1 MATGTRR
8 TLAALIAAGSTL
20 LAACAGPPF
29 RAVPRI
35 DSHAR
40 CEALFTRVDDVVARE
55 GVGDASAARI
65 RGFPHLRVDRLLASF
80 RTEASGDAAVRFWAG
95 RLARLDA
102 AARDAEIA
110 NLPPPARDALTAA
123 IPQAHAGLAAAL
135 AQCHDE
141 LLAADLA
148 DPVRLA
154 ALRDA
159 AVVPD
164 DYSTVRRI
172 AGLYP
177 LTRIPFA
184 AGVRVFE
191 RETAQVFAL
200 PLASLPVQGRLQ
212 RFAPPD
218 EALPSRREQARQ
230 IREAAANPLG
240 VPYVEGEA
248 LRVLAL
254 AHAPV
259 LEVDVAGDDDLI
271 GTPAW
276 PPQGPARVDP
286 SQPAVFYRAA
296 HARVGGQVLLQLV
309 YTAWFPARPPRGALD
324 LLAGHLDG
332 LVWRVTLAPD
342 GEPLL
347 FDSIHPCGCY
357 HFFFPTP
364 RARPRI
370 APASLDEWRFVP
382 QALPRQ
388 AEPQRIVLR
397 IAPRTH
403 YLQRVHEQPSP
414 VSTPSSRYALQAD
427 DVLRRLPLPH
437 GESRSL
443 YGPDGFVAGTER
455 AERFLFWP
463 MGIVNPGAMR
473 QWGRH
478 ATAFVGRRHFDAPR
492 LIDERFELLID
503 GEDFPPSNTR

>member
-1 MATGTRR
+1 MANGTRR
-8 TLAALIAAGSTL
+8 TLAALIAAGSML
-20 LAACAGPPF
+20 LAACAGPPL
-29 RAVPRI
+29 RATLR
-35 DSHAR
+35 DDLHAR
-40 CEALFTRVDDVVARE
+40 CEALFARVDDVVTRE
-55 GVGDASAARI
+55 GVGDASVARI

-80 RTEASGDAAVRFWAG
+80 RAQATGDAAIRFWAG
-95 RLARLDA
+95 RLAHLDA
-102 AARDAEIA
+102 AARAAEIA

-123 IPQAHAGLAAAL
+123 IRPPHADLAAAL
-135 AQCHDE
+135 AQCRDE
-141 LLAADLA
+141 LLAADLG
-148 DPVRLA
+148 DPARLA

-184 AGVRVFE
+184 AGVRMFE
-191 RETAQVFAL
+191 RDTAQVFAL
-200 PLASLPVQGRLQ
+200 PLAALPVQGRLQ

-218 EALPSRREQARQ
+218 EASPSRREQARRV
-230 IREAAANPLG
+230 REAAANPLG
-240 VPYVEGEA
+240 VPYVDGEA
-248 LRVLAL
+248 LRVLAH

-276 PPQGPARVDP
+276 PPRGPARIDP

-296 HARVGGQVLLQLV
+296 HTRVGEHVLLQLV

-364 RARPRI
+364 RARPRV

-382 QALPRQ
+382 QAVPHHP
-388 AEPQRIVLR
+388 EPQRVVLR
-397 IAPRTH
+397 IASRTH
-403 YLQRVHEQPSP
+403 YLQRVHELPSP
-414 VSTPSSRYALQAD
+414 VSMPSSRYALHAE
-427 DVLRRLPLPH
+427 DVLRRLPLQH

-443 YGPDGFVAGTER
+443 YGPDGFVGGTER

-463 MGIVNPGAMR
+463 MGIVNAGAMR

-478 ATAFVGRRHFDAPR
+478 ATAFVGRRHFDDPR

-503 GEDFPPSNTR
+503 GGNVPPPNTR

>member
-8 TLAALIAAGSTL
+8 TLAALIAAAGAL
-20 LAACAGPPF
+20 LAACTGLPF
-29 RAVPRI
+29 HAAPRA
-35 DSHAR
+35 DLHAR
-40 CEALFTRVDDVVARE
+40 CEALFARVDDVVARE
-55 GVGDASAARI
+55 RVGDASAARI
-65 RGFPHLRVDRLLASF
+65 RGFRHLRVDRLLASF

-102 AARDAEIA
+102 AARDTEIA
-110 NLPPPARDALTAA
+110 NLPPAARDALAGA
-123 IPQAHAGLAAAL
+123 MAPPHADLATAL
-135 AQCHDE
+135 AQCRDE

-148 DPVRLA
+148 DPTRLA
-154 ALRDA
+154 ALRGA

-184 AGVRVFE
+184 AGVRMFE

-200 PLASLPVQGRLQ
+200 PLAALPVHGRLQ

-218 EALPSRREQARQ
+218 ETRPSRREQAQRIRQ
-230 IREAAANPLG
+230 AAANPLG

-276 PPQGPARVDP
+276 PPRGPARIDP
-286 SQPAVFYRAA
+286 SQAAVFYRAA
-296 HARVGGQVLLQLV
+296 HTRIGEHVLLQLV
-309 YTAWFPARPPRGALD
+309 YTAWFPARPSGGALD

-332 LVWRVTLAPD
+332 VVWRVTLAPD

-364 RARPRI
+364 RARPRT

-388 AEPQRIVLR
+388 AEPQRVVLR
-397 IAPRTH
+397 IAPHTH
-403 YLQRVHEQPSP
+403 YLQRVHTEPST
-414 VSTPSSRYALQAD
+414 VSAPPFRYALHAD

-443 YGPDGFVAGTER
+443 FGPDGFVAGTER

-478 ATAFVGRRHFDAPR
+478 ATAFVGRRHFDDPR
-492 LIDERFELLID
+492 LIDERFELLIE
-503 GEDFPPSNTR
+503 GEEVPPANTR